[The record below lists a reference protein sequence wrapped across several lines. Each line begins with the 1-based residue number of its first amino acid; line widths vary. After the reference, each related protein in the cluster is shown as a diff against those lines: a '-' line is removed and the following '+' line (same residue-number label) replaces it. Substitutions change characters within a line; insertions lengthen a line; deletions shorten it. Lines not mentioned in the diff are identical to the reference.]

1 MANLGF
7 IGLGNIGGA
16 IARNLVA
23 DGHTLVVSD
32 LERARV
38 EELVKAGASAATGP
52 ADVARRSDVTFL
64 SLPTPDS
71 VDAVAADWLA
81 GAARGKV
88 LVDLSTNSPA
98 RVRALAKRVE
108 AAGAHLLDAPLTGG
122 AIGARNRMLM
132 FMVGGDAAVYERV
145 RPIFEKIGRATFHMG
160 DQGLG
165 MTAKLVNSC
174 IAFSATC
181 ASLEALALGSKA
193 GIDLRHLVQM
203 LRTGGAGNFYIQ
215 MGVEAIEKRGSPTEF
230 ALELAAKDAGLMLEL
245 GRALGVPTP
254 VTAQVAQV
262 LVSAVGAGMGDKDWS
277 ELPALLE
284 RQAAH
289 RFQLA
294 PDPEKK

>member
-7 IGLGNIGGA
+7 IGLGNIGGG
-16 IARNLVA
+16 IAANLLA
-23 DGHTLVVSD
+23 DGHTLVVFD
-32 LERARV
+32 LERSRV
-38 EELVKAGASAATGP
+38 EALVKAGASAATGA
-52 ADVARRSDVTFL
+52 ADVARRADITFL

-71 VDAVAADWLA
+71 VDAVAAEWLA

-122 AIGARNRMLM
+122 AIGARSRMLM

-145 RPIFEKIGRATFHMG
+145 RPIFEKIGRASFHMG
-160 DQGLG
+160 EQGLG
-165 MTAKLVNSC
+165 MAAKLVNSC
-174 IAFSATC
+174 IAFSAAW

-193 GIDLRHLVQM
+193 GIDLRKLVHV
-203 LRTGGAGNFYIQ
+203 LRTGGAGNYYIQ
-215 MGVEAIEKRGSPTEF
+215 GGVEGIEKRGAPTEF
-230 ALELAAKDAGLMLEL
+230 ALELAAKDAALMLEL
-245 GRALGVPTP
+245 GRSLGVPTP

-262 LVSAVGAGMGDKDWS
+262 LVSAVGAGLGDKDWS

-284 RQAAH
+284 RQANH
-289 RFQLA
+289 RFKLA
-294 PDPEKK
+294 PPTEG